1 MPANDS
7 FRANRWIRTLNL
19 VLQAV
24 LFLTFF
30 GGLNYLAR
38 SFPSWRFDLTQHRKF
53 SLSPETLSY
62 IKNLER
68 PVRIVVTPGDDSVPE
83 VRGLLEEFRIATE
96 TSTRGPIS
104 VEYLDIYQNR
114 KVAEELGIDQ
124 TGLVVLIAGNN
135 RRSLTLNDFY
145 TIEAE
150 KRVAFQGEQT
160 LTAAVLNVTERERKK
175 VYFLVGHGELQPT
188 DTNARVGLSRARE
201 QLRHRNYDVDTLDL
215 AVARA
220 IPADASVLV
229 AVAPTEGA
237 YTSREQ
243 ELLRK
248 YMADDAGRL
257 ILFLGPGRS
266 ADEIGLADLLFDWG
280 IFLDDD
286 RVWEPDPAHV
296 TEDFD
301 LAISAF
307 DGAHPITQGLFNN
320 NLKLYL
326 GATRTVRP
334 ARASGLTV
342 VPVAATSTTAWG
354 EVDYRRA
361 VYQLDEKDIRPMR
374 GIAPEDRLGVIVA
387 SERVAMRQDL
397 PFSVR
402 GGRLVVFGTGDLPS
416 NQRIGTG
423 GNFMAFLGA
432 INWCVDRDRLLS
444 VAPRPL
450 ESFSLTLTAQQFE
463 RLRFAL
469 LLGLPGAI
477 FLLGAVVYWS
487 RRT

>member
-30 GGLNYLAR
+30 AGLNYLAR

-68 PVRIVVTPGDDSVPE
+68 PVRIVVTPGDDPVPE
-83 VRGLLEEFRIATE
+83 VRGLLEEFRVATE
-96 TSTRGPIS
+96 VSTRGKIT

-114 KVAEELGIDQ
+114 KAADELGIDQ
-124 TGLVVLIAGNN
+124 TGLVVLISGDN

-145 TIEAE
+145 SIRAE

-175 VYFLVGHGELQPT
+175 IYFLAGHAELQPT
-188 DTNARVGLSRARE
+188 DIDPRRGLSRARE

-215 AVARA
+215 SVARA
-220 IPADASVLV
+220 VPADASVLV
-229 AVAPTEGA
+229 IVAPAQGS
-237 YTSREQ
+237 YTRREQ

-248 YMADDAGRL
+248 YLADDAGRL

-266 ADEIGLADLLFDWG
+266 ADEIGLTDLLFDWG
-280 IFLDDD
+280 IFVDDD

-296 TEDFD
+296 TEDLD
-301 LAISAF
+301 LVILAL
-307 DGAHPITQGLFNN
+307 DGAHPVTKGLVDN
-320 NLKLYL
+320 NLKLYF
-326 GATRTVRP
+326 GPTRTVRP
-334 ARASGLTV
+334 VRASGLTV

-354 EVDYRRA
+354 EVDYRRSI
-361 VYQLDEKDIRPMR
+361 YQLDEKDIRPTR

-402 GGRLVVFGTGDLPS
+402 GGRMVVFGTGDLAS
-416 NQRIGTG
+416 NQRIADG

-444 VAPRPL
+444 VAPQPI
-450 ESFSLTLTAQQFE
+450 ESFSLALSAQQFE

-469 LLGLPGAI
+469 LLGLPGVTL
-477 FLLGAVVYWS
+477 LLGTLVYWS